1 MLSNL
6 VKERTEIFTKKSFKY
21 IGLVIFIIILTPAIP
36 VFIDRFIFGNSIPSN
51 ISNEAWAGFLGSY
64 LGGIA
69 TLVTVFITILNND
82 RKLENQ
88 KQAEKEAAL
97 EQRKLFIKP
106 YLDTRYIFFNQK
118 AETEE
123 NDRIAEIEGN
133 SVKWVRNHFTEV
145 HKHLIGIRQ
154 SDAQFIFLQYIIRNL
169 GLGSAIDVNIVIND
183 FPNKMTIAK
192 DEKVSFYLMID
203 LQELKETTI
212 NIEIDY
218 WDTDHKAHYIQKDCF
233 VINRDGSHQTVK
245 QREHIY
251 PIDENVIE

>member
-36 VFIDRFIFGNSIPSN
+36 VFIDKFIFGNAIPSN

-106 YLDTRYIFFNQK
+106 CLDTRYIFFDQK
-118 AETEE
+118 AQTEE
-123 NDRIAEIEGN
+123 NDRIVEIEGDT
-133 SVKWVRNHFTEV
+133 VKWVRNYFRETE
-145 HKHLIGIRQ
+145 KHLIAARQ
-154 SDAQFIFLQYIIRNL
+154 SDAQFVYLQYIIRNL
-169 GLGSAIDVNIVIND
+169 GLGSAIDVNIVING
-183 FPNKMTIAK
+183 FPTIMTIAK
-192 DEKVSFYLMID
+192 DEKVGFYLMID
-203 LQELKETTI
+203 VQKLKEITI

-218 WDTDHKAHYIQKDCF
+218 WDTDHRAHYFQKDCF

-245 QREHIY
+245 QREHTY

>member
-36 VFIDRFIFGNSIPSN
+36 VFIDKFIFGNAIPSN

-88 KQAEKEAAL
+88 KQVEKEAAL

-106 YLDTRYIFFNQK
+106 YLDTRYIFFDPK
-118 AETEE
+118 AQTEE
-123 NDRIAEIEGN
+123 NDKIVEIEGN
-133 SVKWVRNHFTEV
+133 SVKRVHNHFTEV
-145 HKHLIGIRQ
+145 EKHLIGVRQ
-154 SDAQFIFLQYIIRNL
+154 LDIQFLYLQYIIRNL
-169 GLGSAIDVNIVIND
+169 GLGSAIDVNIVING
-183 FPNKMTIAK
+183 FPTIMTIAK
-192 DEKVSFYLMID
+192 DEKVGFYLMID
-203 LQELKETTI
+203 VQKLKEITI

-218 WDTDHKAHYIQKDCF
+218 WDTDHRAHYFQKDCF
-233 VINRDGSHQTVK
+233 VINTDGSNQTFK
-245 QREHIY
+245 QSEHTY
-251 PIDENVIE
+251 PKEENIVE

>member
-1 MLSNL
+1 M
-6 VKERTEIFTKKSFKY
+6 EIFLKKSFKY
-21 IGLVIFIIILTPAIP
+21 IGLVMFIIILTPAIP
-36 VFIDRFIFGNSIPSN
+36 VFIDKFIFGNTIPSN

-69 TLVTVFITILNND
+69 TLVTVFITILYND
-82 RKLENQ
+82 RKLESQ
-88 KQAEKEAAL
+88 KQEEKKTAL
-97 EQRKLFIKP
+97 QQRKLFIKP
-106 YLDTRYIFFNQK
+106 YLDTRYKFFNQK

-123 NDRIAEIEGN
+123 NDRIAEVEGN
-133 SVKWVRNHFTEV
+133 SVKWVRNHFAEV
-145 HKHLIGIRQ
+145 HKHLIGVRQ
-154 SDAQFIFLQYIIRNL
+154 SDAQFVYLQYIIRNL

-245 QREHIY
+245 QREHTY
-251 PIDENVIE
+251 PIDENVVE